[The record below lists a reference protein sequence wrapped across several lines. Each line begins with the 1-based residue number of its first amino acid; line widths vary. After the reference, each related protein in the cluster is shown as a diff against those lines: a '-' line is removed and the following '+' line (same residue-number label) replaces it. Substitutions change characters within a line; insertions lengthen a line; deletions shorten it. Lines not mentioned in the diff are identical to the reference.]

1 MFSAIYGYLEH
12 VTYPAGLTK
21 SKIFV
26 LRMEVAKITSFLKA
40 SRAVTKLICGKYV
53 EAVPLKDKSALSI
66 ARGIYARFIADK
78 MHLSTSSVIK
88 EKSLLV
94 R

>member
-40 SRAVTKLICGKYV
+40 SCNKINMLANMLKL
-53 EAVPLKDKSALSI
+53 
-66 ARGIYARFIADK
+66 F
-78 MHLSTSSVIK
+78 H
-88 EKSLLV
+88 
-94 R
+94 

>member
-40 SRAVTKLICGKYV
+40 SCLKNMLANMLKL
-53 EAVPLKDKSALSI
+53 
-66 ARGIYARFIADK
+66 F
-78 MHLSTSSVIK
+78 H
-88 EKSLLV
+88 
-94 R
+94 